1 MDSGPET
8 SAPNGSR
15 LRDRVLEK
23 IAGPG
28 PMSPVLGRYR
38 NMVFHVGSDGADPTE
53 TELEL
58 LKRMGEA
65 MHSLSLLPRLL
76 KFFMAV

>member
-1 MDSGPET
+1 
-8 SAPNGSR
+8 
-15 LRDRVLEK
+15 
-23 IAGPG
+23 
-28 PMSPVLGRYR
+28 
-38 NMVFHVGSDGADPTE
+38 MVFHVGSDGADPTE

-76 KFFMAV
+76 NFFMAA